1 MLKLSIKSIHLFL
14 IIFAFLML
22 YPYQINAEFIY
33 IGNFEDGNLNEWIP
47 YTNDDIAEKGD

>member
-1 MLKLSIKSIHLFL
+1 
-14 IIFAFLML
+14 ML